1 MYPFKNLKFKNIY
14 FIIINDQ
21 KYFNWKSI
29 FLQTIRNYLGLEK
42 SCYFT
47 QKVTACNIRC
57 GHENKTMSQQEYL
70 LIIYHSLIMSLH
82 YKLVFWK
89 RKLD

>member
-57 GHENKTMSQQEYL
+57 GHENKTMSQQEYFINNL
-70 LIIYHSLIMSLH
+70 SFSYYESALQIGVLET
-82 YKLVFWK
+82 
-89 RKLD
+89 